1 MTTITLRATG
11 SAAVDVAW
19 LRYARPSLWA
29 TWSPPIRSV
38 QASADHLEPGLR
50 GTVHGPVGL
59 RIPFVVTAV
68 DAAARTWSW
77 RPRFGPVTLTLRHE
91 VHEEPTGSS
100 TVLRISGL
108 APVVLGYAPVAQLA
122 LNRLVRT

>member
-1 MTTITLRATG
+1 MTTITLRAEG
-11 SAAVDVAW
+11 AVPVEVAW
-19 LRYARPSLWA
+19 LRYARPSLWP

-38 QASADHLEPGLR
+38 DATDDHLEVGLK

-59 RIPFVVTAV
+59 RIPFVVIAV
-68 DAAARTWSW
+68 DDPGRTWTW

-91 VHEEPTGSS
+91 VHEELTGSS

-122 LNRLVRT
+122 LNRLVRA